1 MEKPS
6 EILLY
11 EFLRESIDALPQD
24 HTLFELEVHD
34 TVFQTIKTERGA
46 RISDAVGDLSP
57 GPEMVIK
64 EYDTLLIITC
74 YSRVNGTDKT
84 QRQTALVDLFN
95 IQREIYSL
103 LLNDSTLGGRVCDSV
118 LLKGGRGYDSLDGE
132 PYAVSNMP
140 IVINPSGET
149 LTGRSYS

>member
-34 TVFQTIKTERGA
+34 TVFQPIKQHRGV

-57 GPEMVIK
+57 GPEMVLK
-64 EYDTLLIITC
+64 EYDVLLVITC
-74 YSRVNGTDKT
+74 YSRVIGTDKT
-84 QRQTALVDLFN
+84 QRQDALIDLFN

-103 LLNDSTLGGRVCDSV
+103 LVGDSTLGGRVCDSM
-118 LLKGGRGYDSLDGE
+118 LLKGGRGYDVLAGE
-132 PYAVSNMP
+132 PYAVSNTP
-140 IVINPSGET
+140 IVINPSGER
-149 LTGRSYS
+149 LSGMSY